1 MPFPPMGV
9 PGVALSVLVAGSVWA
24 GIAPAAA
31 QSPPQASRFATAAP
45 AAVTADPTVE
55 IVDGVIRGN
64 VNAVSSKGGT
74 LRLEAVSSTGGG
86 KLQLGNVPGGGPQS
100 FTVLPYANWLDG
112 GPRGVQTFTVKVTEV
127 TRDARAT
134 TVVKISVD
142 VAQLAPEGTPVAFTY
157 RVPSFDGT
165 LISTNFF
172 PAVAGESA
180 PIALSGAGLGL
191 PGSADPFAMHG
202 SDPYVPG
209 TRPLREAGYNVI
221 TWDPRG
227 EFDSGGLLHL
237 DNPFFEGRD
246 VSALVSWAAEQPSV
260 ELNAPGDPAVG
271 MVGGSYGGGIQ
282 LSVAS
287 MDPRIDAIVPAI
299 AWNSVIDALN
309 PRGVLYKEGVSR
321 LLSTLSAPR
330 IRMNPLLRQGL
341 RDSMSRGKFSD
352 TLGTLLAS
360 NEMAPVLRQ
369 LQAPT
374 LLVQSTADG
383 LFPLEDSIDNAQSI
397 LGNPFGTPVKVIWIN
412 PANDDEEVASA
423 NVTAQSIIWL
433 DKYVRGLPVPDAVIP
448 AFQWWD
454 QSGNRQTSDLLPFEP
469 GFNEG
474 TPITASSKGGTIKFT
489 SAKKPSAIA
498 FSAQV
503 PASTQ
508 VVGAPTVSFTYR
520 GKGTARTVFVQITG
534 PGSAKVPG
542 NVVTPIPVTLD
553 GKQRSVSVPLGDI
566 VYTAESASSLSI
578 KVLSTSSA
586 FASSGSGRVAISD
599 VSVAIPRRG
608 L

>member
-1 MPFPPMGV
+1 MW
-9 PGVALSVLVAGSVWA
+9 S

-31 QSPPQASRFATAAP
+31 QDPPQASHSTAATP

-74 LRLEAVSSTGGG
+74 LRLQAVSSTGGG
-86 KLQLGNVPGGGPQS
+86 KLLLGNVPGGGPQS

-112 GPRGVQTFTVKVTEV
+112 GARGVQTFTVKVTEV
-127 TRDARAT
+127 TRNARAT
-134 TVVKISVD
+134 TVVKITVD

-172 PAVAGESA
+172 PAVESESA
-180 PIALSGAGLGL
+180 PIALSGSGLGS
-191 PGSADPFAMHG
+191 PGSTDPYSMHG

-209 TRPLREAGYNVI
+209 TLPLREGGYNVV

-227 EFDSGGLLHL
+227 EFASGGLLHL

-246 VSALVSWAAEQPSV
+246 VSSLVSWAAEQPTV
-260 ELNAPGDPAVG
+260 QLNGPGDPVAG
-271 MVGGSYGGGIQ
+271 TVGGSYGGGIQ
-282 LSVAS
+282 LTVAS
-287 MDPRIDAIVPAI
+287 MDPRIDAIVPSI

-309 PRGVLYKEGVSR
+309 PRGVFYKEGASR
-321 LLSTLSAPR
+321 LLSSLSAPS

-341 RDSMSRGKFSD
+341 RDSIARGKFSD

-360 NEMAPVLRQ
+360 NEMAPLLRQ

-374 LLVQSTADG
+374 LMVQGNSDA
-383 LFPLEDSIDNAQSI
+383 LFPLGDSIDNAQSI
-397 LGNPFGTPVKVIWIN
+397 LANPYGTPVKVIWID
-412 PANDDEEVASA
+412 PANGDAEAREFVKD
-423 NVTAQSIIWL
+423 QSIAWL
-433 DKYVRGLPVPDAVIP
+433 DKYVRGVPIPDAFTP
-448 AFQWWD
+448 SFQWWD
-454 QSGNRQTSDLLPFEP
+454 QSGNRQTSDLLPFQP
-469 GFNEG
+469 GFNEA
-474 TPITASSKGGTIKFT
+474 TPITANSKGGSLTFT
-489 SAKKPSAIA
+489 SSKRPSAINL
-498 FSAQV
+498 SAPL
-503 PASTQ
+503 PAGTQ

-520 GKGTARTVFVQITG
+520 GSGTARAVFVQITG
-534 PGSAKVPG
+534 AGSQKVLG

-553 GKQRSVSVPLGDI
+553 GKQRTVSIPLGDI
-566 VYTAESASSLSI
+566 VCTAESAASLSI
-578 KVLSTSSA
+578 KIMSSSSA

-599 VSVAIPRRG
+599 VSVAIPKRS

>member
-9 PGVALSVLVAGSVWA
+9 PGVALSVLVAGSMWS

-31 QSPPQASRFATAAP
+31 QGPQQAGHVTVATP

-55 IVDGVIRGN
+55 IVDGVIQGN

-74 LRLEAVSSTGGG
+74 LRLQAVASTGGG
-86 KLQLGNVPGGGPQS
+86 KLLLGNVPGGGPQS

-112 GPRGVQTFTVKVTEV
+112 GARGVQTFTVKVTE
-127 TRDARAT
+127 ARST
-134 TVVKISVD
+134 TVVKITVD

-172 PAVAGESA
+172 PSTAGESA
-180 PIALSGAGLGL
+180 PVALSGAGLGS
-191 PGSADPFAMHG
+191 PGSPDPYAKHG

-209 TRPLREAGYNVI
+209 TLPLRGAGYNVV

-227 EFDSGGLLHL
+227 EFASGGLLHL

-260 ELNAPGDPAVG
+260 QLNAPGDPVVG

-309 PRGVLYKEGVSR
+309 PRGVLYKEGASR
-321 LLSTLSAPR
+321 LLSSLSSPR
-330 IRMNPLLRQGL
+330 IRMSPLLRQGL
-341 RDSMSRGKFSD
+341 RDSISRGKFSD
-352 TLGTLLAS
+352 TLSTLLAS

-374 LLVQSTADG
+374 LLVQGTADA
-383 LFPLEDSIDNAQSI
+383 LFPLGDSIDNAQSI
-397 LGNPFGTPVKVIWIN
+397 LANPYGTPVKVIWFD
-412 PANDDEEVASA
+412 PANGDAEARDFVKD
-423 NVTAQSIIWL
+423 QSIAWL
-433 DKYVRGLPVPDAVIP
+433 DKYVQGLPIPDSLTP
-448 AFQWWD
+448 SFQWWD
-454 QSGNRQTSDLLPFEP
+454 HTGTRYASDLLPFQP
-469 GFNEG
+469 GFNEA
-474 TPITASSKGGTIKFT
+474 TPITANSKGGTLTFT
-489 SAKKPSAIA
+489 SSKKPSAIA
-498 FSAQV
+498 LSAQL
-503 PASTQ
+503 PSGTQ
-508 VVGAPTVSFTYR
+508 VVGSPTVSFTYR
-520 GKGTARTVFVQITG
+520 GSGTARTVFVHITG
-534 PGSAKVPG
+534 PGSDKVLG

-578 KVLSTSSA
+578 KILSSSAA
-586 FASSGSGRVAISD
+586 FASSGSGRVAVSD
-599 VSVAIPRRG
+599 VSVAIPRRS